1 MKWRNYPRK
10 KEKVRMLLK
19 NMTSYEVEAD
29 KMNLGILVYNLII
42 YLQFKTILGFEFK
55 LIK

>member
-19 NMTSYEVEAD
+19 NMMSYEVEAD

>member
-1 MKWRNYPRK
+1 
-10 KEKVRMLLK
+10 MLLK
-19 NMTSYEVEAD
+19 NMMSYEVEAD

>member
-10 KEKVRMLLK
+10 KEKLRMLLK
-19 NMTSYEVEAD
+19 NMMSYEVEAD